1 MPDVPFSNNELRDIS
16 AYILSL
22 RDQK

>member
-1 MPDVPFSNNELRDIS
+1 VSELLPILIMIRFAIS

-22 RDQK
+22 RG